1 MRSITFLLT
10 LFILLT
16 ACTKEKSR
24 YIIGVSQC
32 SDDEWRHKMN
42 NEITREAL
50 FYDGVNVEIRTAK
63 DNNEIQKKDIEYFIN
78 KGVDLLIV
86 APNEAIPITPV
97 VEKAFDKGIPVVVVD
112 RKILSDKYTA
122 YVGAD
127 NYEIGKAVGEYVA
140 NLLEKKGNIVE
151 IAGLEGSTPAIDR
164 HQGFIN
170 ALNNYPDIKLLNHF
184 DAGWLQSVATEKM
197 DTALAHYPDID
208 LVFAQNDRMA
218 VGAYLAWKKSN
229 RKKMAFIGIDA
240 LPGKEYG
247 VDQVLNKVLD
257 ATFMYPT
264 GGDIVMQVA
273 MSILQ
278 KQPFLR
284 ENILSTAVV
293 DSTNAHVMK
302 LQTDHITELDNKIEA
317 LNMKIGVYLTRYANQ
332 QVVLYASLIILLLLT
347 GILFLIYKA
356 YRSKN
361 RMNTELSGRND
372 EITRQKEQLE
382 EQRDQLIMLS
392 RQLEEATHAKLV
404 FFTNVSHDFRTPL
417 TLISDPIEQLLAD
430 NNLDEDQMKLLKI
443 IRKNVNILLRL
454 VNQIL
459 DFRKYENGKL
469 ELVLSRSD
477 LKEQIT
483 EWNNAFQPVA
493 LKKHIKFTFETD
505 EKISYSMPMD
515 IEKMERIYFNL
526 LSNAFKFTPENG
538 KVKVHLSSF
547 EKERIPFIRLCVSD
561 TGIGISAEHIRNI
574 FDRFYKIDLH
584 HSGSGIG
591 LALAK
596 AFTELHGGTIQVESN
611 PNSGT
616 IFTVEIPM
624 KQPDFVESE
633 TPAIPHDT
641 VTNQQKESIPL
652 SPAEEFAMAEEETGQ
667 VLNPDKETILIID
680 DNADIREYVRSLL
693 HNTYTVLEAIDGRDG
708 LRKAM
713 KYVPDVIICD
723 VMMPVMDGIECCEHL
738 KNELQ
743 TSHIPVILLTACS
756 LDEQRIKGFESG
768 ADSYI
773 AKPFN
778 SKVLEVRVHNL
789 IENRKRM
796 KQFFGDNTTLAKE
809 SISDIDK
816 SFIERFKKLIEDNL
830 SNSEL
835 NVEELGRSMGMS
847 RVQLY
852 RKVKSLTNYAPNE
865 LLRIARLKKAT
876 SLLSSSDM
884 TIAEITYEVGFTS
897 PSYFT
902 KCYKDHFG
910 ESPTDFLKRK
920 G

>member
-50 FYDGVNVEIRTAK
+50 FYDGVSVEIRTAK

-140 NLLEKKGNIVE
+140 NLLKKKGNIVE

-197 DTALAHYPDID
+197 DTALAHYSDID

-469 ELVLSRSD
+469 ELVLSRSN

-633 TPAIPHDT
+633 TPAIPHDA

-652 SPAEEFAMAEEETGQ
+652 SPAEEFAMTEEETGQ

-910 ESPTDFLKRK
+910 ESPTDFLKKK

>member
-50 FYDGVNVEIRTAK
+50 FYDGVSVEIRTAK

-469 ELVLSRSD
+469 ELVLSRSN

-526 LSNAFKFTPENG
+526 LSNALKFTPEKG

-547 EKERIPFIRLCVSD
+547 EKECTPFIRLCVSD

-624 KQPDFVESE
+624 KQPDFIESE
-633 TPAIPHDT
+633 TPAIPHDA

-652 SPAEEFAMAEEETGQ
+652 SPAEEFAMAEEETEQ

>member
-140 NLLEKKGNIVE
+140 NLLKKKGNIVE

-469 ELVLSRSD
+469 ELVLSRSN

-547 EKERIPFIRLCVSD
+547 EKERTPFIRLCVSD

-611 PNSGT
+611 PNNGT

-624 KQPDFVESE
+624 KQPDFIESE
-633 TPAIPHDT
+633 TPAIPHDA

>member
-16 ACTKEKSR
+16 ACTKEKSH

-78 KGVDLLIV
+78 KGVDLLVV

-469 ELVLSRSD
+469 ELVLSRSN

-547 EKERIPFIRLCVSD
+547 EKERTPFIRLCVSD

-633 TPAIPHDT
+633 TPAIPHDA

>member
-50 FYDGVNVEIRTAK
+50 FYDGVSVEIRTAK

-140 NLLEKKGNIVE
+140 NLLKKGNIVE

-197 DTALAHYPDID
+197 DTALAHYSDID

-469 ELVLSRSD
+469 ELVLSRSN

-624 KQPDFVESE
+624 KQPDFIESE
-633 TPAIPHDT
+633 TPAIPHDA

>member
-1 MRSITFLLT
+1 MRSITFLLI

-469 ELVLSRSD
+469 ELVLSRSN

-547 EKERIPFIRLCVSD
+547 EKERTPFIRLCVSD

-611 PNSGT
+611 PNNGT

-624 KQPDFVESE
+624 KQPDFIESE
-633 TPAIPHDT
+633 TPAIPHDA

>member
-469 ELVLSRSD
+469 ELVLSRSN

-547 EKERIPFIRLCVSD
+547 EKERTPFIRLCVSD
-561 TGIGISAEHIRNI
+561 TGIGISAEHVRNI

-633 TPAIPHDT
+633 TPVILHDA

>member
-1 MRSITFLLT
+1 MRSITFLLI

-469 ELVLSRSD
+469 ELVLSRSN

-547 EKERIPFIRLCVSD
+547 EKERTPFIRLCVSD
-561 TGIGISAEHIRNI
+561 TGIGISAEHVRNI

-633 TPAIPHDT
+633 TPAISHDA

-652 SPAEEFAMAEEETGQ
+652 SPAEEFAMAEEETEQ

>member
-1 MRSITFLLT
+1 
-10 LFILLT
+10 
-16 ACTKEKSR
+16 
-24 YIIGVSQC
+24 
-32 SDDEWRHKMN
+32 
-42 NEITREAL
+42 
-50 FYDGVNVEIRTAK
+50 
-63 DNNEIQKKDIEYFIN
+63 
-78 KGVDLLIV
+78 
-86 APNEAIPITPV
+86 
-97 VEKAFDKGIPVVVVD
+97 
-112 RKILSDKYTA
+112 
-122 YVGAD
+122 
-127 NYEIGKAVGEYVA
+127 
-140 NLLEKKGNIVE
+140 
-151 IAGLEGSTPAIDR
+151 
-164 HQGFIN
+164 
-170 ALNNYPDIKLLNHF
+170 
-184 DAGWLQSVATEKM
+184 
-197 DTALAHYPDID
+197 
-208 LVFAQNDRMA
+208 
-218 VGAYLAWKKSN
+218 
-229 RKKMAFIGIDA
+229 
-240 LPGKEYG
+240 
-247 VDQVLNKVLD
+247 
-257 ATFMYPT
+257 
-264 GGDIVMQVA
+264 
-273 MSILQ
+273 
-278 KQPFLR
+278 
-284 ENILSTAVV
+284 
-293 DSTNAHVMK
+293 
-302 LQTDHITELDNKIEA
+302 
-317 LNMKIGVYLTRYANQ
+317 
-332 QVVLYASLIILLLLT
+332 
-347 GILFLIYKA
+347 
-356 YRSKN
+356 
-361 RMNTELSGRND
+361 
-372 EITRQKEQLE
+372 
-382 EQRDQLIMLS
+382 
-392 RQLEEATHAKLV
+392 
-404 FFTNVSHDFRTPL
+404 
-417 TLISDPIEQLLAD
+417 
-430 NNLDEDQMKLLKI
+430 
-443 IRKNVNILLRL
+443 
-454 VNQIL
+454 
-459 DFRKYENGKL
+459 
-469 ELVLSRSD
+469 
-477 LKEQIT
+477 
-483 EWNNAFQPVA
+483 
-493 LKKHIKFTFETD
+493 
-505 EKISYSMPMD
+505 
-515 IEKMERIYFNL
+515 
-526 LSNAFKFTPENG
+526 
-538 KVKVHLSSF
+538 
-547 EKERIPFIRLCVSD
+547 
-561 TGIGISAEHIRNI
+561 
-574 FDRFYKIDLH
+574 
-584 HSGSGIG
+584 
-591 LALAK
+591 
-596 AFTELHGGTIQVESN
+596 
-611 PNSGT
+611 
-616 IFTVEIPM
+616 M
-624 KQPDFVESE
+624 KQPDFIESE
-633 TPAIPHDT
+633 TPAIPHDA

-652 SPAEEFAMAEEETGQ
+652 SPAEEFAMAEEETEQ

>member
-50 FYDGVNVEIRTAK
+50 FYDGVSVEIRTAK

-469 ELVLSRSD
+469 ELVLSRSN

-547 EKERIPFIRLCVSD
+547 EKERTPFIRLCVSD

-633 TPAIPHDT
+633 TPAILHDA

>member
-50 FYDGVNVEIRTAK
+50 FYDGVSVEIRTAK

-140 NLLEKKGNIVE
+140 NLLKKKGNIVE

-197 DTALAHYPDID
+197 DTALAHYSDID

-469 ELVLSRSD
+469 ELVLSRSN

-633 TPAIPHDT
+633 APAIPHDA

>member
-50 FYDGVNVEIRTAK
+50 FYDGVSVEIRTAK

-140 NLLEKKGNIVE
+140 NLLKKKGNIVE

-197 DTALAHYPDID
+197 DTALAHYSDID
-208 LVFAQNDRMA
+208 LVFAQNDRMT

-469 ELVLSRSD
+469 ELVLSRSN

-633 TPAIPHDT
+633 TPAIPHDA

>member
-140 NLLEKKGNIVE
+140 NLLKKKGNIVE

-184 DAGWLQSVATEKM
+184 DASWLQSVATEKM
-197 DTALAHYPDID
+197 DTALAHYSDID

-469 ELVLSRSD
+469 ELVLSRSN

-633 TPAIPHDT
+633 TPAIPHDA

-652 SPAEEFAMAEEETGQ
+652 SPAEEFAMAEKETGQ

>member
-50 FYDGVNVEIRTAK
+50 FYDGVSVEIRTAK

-140 NLLEKKGNIVE
+140 NLLKKKGNIVE

-197 DTALAHYPDID
+197 DTALAHYSDID

-469 ELVLSRSD
+469 ELVLSRSN

-633 TPAIPHDT
+633 TPAIPHDA